1 MLTLFIHW
9 AQLMTIKNNSAVSF
23 HYTLTD
29 DDGQRLDSSAGKEPL
44 AYLHGSGNI
53 IPGLENALEGKN
65 VGDSMVVAV
74 TAAEGYGEVQP
85 DLIQEVPRESFQ
97 GVDDI
102 EVGMQFE
109 AQTGNG
115 DSVPVTV
122 KTVTD
127 EFVTVD
133 GNHPLAG
140 NNLNFDVSIESVRD
154 ATQEELNHG
163 HVHGPGGHDH

>member
-9 AQLMTIKNNSAVSF
+9 TQLMTIKNNSAVSF

-29 DDGQRLDSSAGKEPL
+29 DDGQQLDSSAGKEPL